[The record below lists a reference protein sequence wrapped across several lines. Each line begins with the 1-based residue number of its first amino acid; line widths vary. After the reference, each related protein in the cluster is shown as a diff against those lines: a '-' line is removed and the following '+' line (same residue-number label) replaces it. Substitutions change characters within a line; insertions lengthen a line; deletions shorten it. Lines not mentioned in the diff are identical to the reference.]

1 MEFQT
6 VAASY
11 SPLERLPLLA
21 LELICE
27 YLSRSGSRRRSL
39 FAFSQVSKHCCAAA
53 NRERFERILLDTG
66 DQQQIEQALARWSY
80 ILTVDDRTRYV
91 RRLKIIGSMMI
102 GADEPELGWSEYHI
116 GFRRGE
122 LEEQADENGEDILLE
137 EDAFSRPKH
146 FGSFCGS
153 EPKCTEQN
161 KARCNEAWGP
171 VAGFIPTFPG
181 LKELI
186 WASTDQIPRCILD
199 TLHGSLPKTRLHMHT
214 FSLRSLYQKLDQ
226 LHDIDPDEYALAS
239 SPNLSS
245 ICAPSTTFDTD
256 GNLDYNEEAVQHMTA
271 GIAPNLRSVTMYIQS
286 AGNSPYLLAAIKSGR
301 PPWRGFFAGKEDV
314 TQKSQSSLERLA
326 FYGTYHEQLSTW
338 AAYTDFSKLRSLDLR
353 TIVHAE
359 YLQELTEMAE
369 QSIFANLQTL
379 SICLGYDN
387 EEIEENEPLTR
398 WSTRFFSALPHLN
411 GLHVQNPMIRATTT
425 AVLTRHGAS
434 LKKLHLGNIAS
445 LEEVQEIHNAC
456 PNLQNLHVGVR
467 RSAGDEREVST
478 YKALG
483 SLPWLETLSLDLH
496 YTFDLTE
503 EEESDKEKVAQ
514 QMRSELT
521 NAAIDAELAQA
532 IFRVIFAANRTTQ
545 QGILPSF
552 QHLTM
557 KGAGHHYWEVV
568 FSTLTDW
575 LAHSWS
581 CERERADAES
591 EDVLVRELGV
601 ERRGRKDLK
610 ASLGRYMGDNFKWCR
625 DGELVRP
632 AWEAVWPESE
642 GKSDWIQTWHSVP
655 LFHEP

>member
-27 YLSRSGSRRRSL
+27 YLSHTDSRRRSL
-39 FAFSQVSKHCCAAA
+39 FAFSQASKSCCAAA
-53 NRERFERILLDTG
+53 NRERFERILLDAE
-66 DQQQIEQALARWSY
+66 DQQQIEHALARWSY
-80 ILTVDDRTRYV
+80 ILTVDDRTRHV
-91 RRLKIIGSMMI
+91 RRVKIIGSMMI

-116 GFRRGE
+116 DFRRGE
-122 LEEQADENGEDILLE
+122 LEEQADENGEDILGR
-137 EDAFSRPKH
+137 EDAFSRPKQ
-146 FGSFCGS
+146 FGGFCGS

-171 VAGFIPTFPG
+171 VAGFIPKFPG
-181 LKELI
+181 LKQLI

-199 TLHGSLPKTRLHMHT
+199 TLHGSLPKTRLHVHT

-245 ICAPSTTFDTD
+245 ICAPSTTFDTN

-286 AGNSPYLLAAIKSGR
+286 AGNSPYLLAAIESGR
-301 PPWRGFFAGKEDV
+301 PPWRGFFAGKEGV

-326 FYGTYHEQLSTW
+326 FNGTYHERLSTW

-379 SICLGYDN
+379 SIRLGYDN

-425 AVLTRHGAS
+425 AVLARHGAS
-434 LKKLHLGNIAS
+434 LKKLHLGNISS

-532 IFRVIFAANRTTQ
+532 IFRVIFAANRATR
-545 QGILPSF
+545 QGILPPF

-557 KGAGHHYWEVV
+557 KGVGHHYWEVA
-568 FSTLTDW
+568 FSKLTDW

-591 EDVLVRELGV
+591 EDVLVRELRV
-601 ERRGRKDLK
+601 EKRRKKDLE
-610 ASLGRYMGDNFKWCR
+610 ASLDEYMKDNFKWCR

-632 AWEAVWPESE
+632 AWEAVWPESK
-642 GKSDWIQTWHSVP
+642 GKSDWIQIWHSVP
-655 LFHEP
+655 LFHES